1 MPVLY
6 RNVEYHPSGYYY
18 YYYCCSAVAE
28 YISLLCDSLL
38 HTERER
44 LIFLLT
50 LVVLT
55 VPGIDIVQW
64 QNKQSVTN
72 PDDCLW
78 VR

>member
-6 RNVEYHPSGYYY
+6 RNFEYNQSGY

-28 YISLLCDSLL
+28 YMSLLCDSLL

-50 LVVLT
+50 LAVRT
-55 VPGIDIVQW
+55 VTVIDIVQW
-64 QNKQSVTN
+64 QNKQCVAN